1 MNSVRKCVRKP
12 LGGSISAEEGIIEEK
27 IVLNIR
33 ATGKEKYISLNAQI
47 QSCGMCN
54 KVKLAC
60 KKDFELSNG
69 KCSSTIL
76 ATADPLIVRD
86 DITIRAT
93 RDRLH
98 CSSPNDPSMG
108 SNLTVTYKA
117 YITGKSTIQP
127 GDLKID
133 FVFEGSDWMKNPCEG
148 DNISGLQ
155 NRKCKRIDDKLHI
168 EMNNEMSID
177 AVNYLVI
184 SSKNELVIT
193 IIIEPKDTCTT
204 IDQRMNMTSTTT
216 IDHPL
221 YEDRIVLPF
230 KDVQSYHLLAVN
242 DPTQAGLGIWITIGV
257 SAFILLMFVVAACV
271 RYHRKKPTTHQAQL
285 IDNPK
290 ENAEKSILVT
300 E

>member
-1 MNSVRKCVRKP
+1 M
-12 LGGSISAEEGIIEEK
+12 
-27 IVLNIR
+27 
-33 ATGKEKYISLNAQI
+33 
-47 QSCGMCN
+47 
-54 KVKLAC
+54 
-60 KKDFELSNG
+60 
-69 KCSSTIL
+69 
-76 ATADPLIVRD
+76 RD

-177 AVNYLVI
+177 AVNYLGKFCISNFRPFSNAQIKTIKVI

-204 IDQRMNMTSTTT
+204 IGKN
-216 IDHPL
+216 
-221 YEDRIVLPF
+221 
-230 KDVQSYHLLAVN
+230 
-242 DPTQAGLGIWITIGV
+242 
-257 SAFILLMFVVAACV
+257 
-271 RYHRKKPTTHQAQL
+271 
-285 IDNPK
+285 
-290 ENAEKSILVT
+290 
-300 E
+300 